1 MVVYYDSQVVT
12 NQVNGNYECKGKQ
25 MKKYLKQVK
34 KQTNDLQVKFVQI
47 PREENEPSYQDYIS
61 RAYAHPQSGTIICSD
76 LTINRWRQYVEDRFQ
91 KQLDY
96 TINLLLEKWHVT

>member
-1 MVVYYDSQVVT
+1 MVVYYNSQVVT
-12 NQVNGNYECKGKQ
+12 NQVNGNCECKGKQ
-25 MKKYLKQVK
+25 MKKYLEQVK

-47 PREENEPSYQDYIS
+47 PREENELSCQDCIN

-76 LTINRWRQYVEDRFQ
+76 LTINRWHQYVGDRFQ

-96 TINLLLEKWHVT
+96 TINLLLEKRHVT